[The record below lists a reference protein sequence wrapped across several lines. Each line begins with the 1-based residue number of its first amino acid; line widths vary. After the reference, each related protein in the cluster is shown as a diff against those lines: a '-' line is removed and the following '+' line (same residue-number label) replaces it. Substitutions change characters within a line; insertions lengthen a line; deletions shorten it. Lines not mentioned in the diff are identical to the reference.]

1 MNSVNSAIRCL
12 RHETYDDLIDALNS
26 WKSYYHLVLLLSTAV
41 ITICLLRM
49 GHLMHDMTELRANI
63 VELESTLQY
72 INEAEEEDEIEAEEE
87 EEVTETKVIAEAET
101 KDLDEDDLDEEI
113 EFHRPRKISRT
124 ESPFEQELNDLP
136 KNEPPAPLMFPPPPP
151 PPLDAPSTPPRL
163 SSPPPHLTSPPRL
176 SPILIPALPT
186 LPQLDHL

>member
-1 MNSVNSAIRCL
+1 MYEMNSVNSAIRCL
-12 RHETYDDLIDALNS
+12 RHETYDDLIDALNG
-26 WKSYYHLVLLLSTAV
+26 WKLYYHLVVLLSAAV
-41 ITICLLRM
+41 ITTCLLRM
-49 GHLMHDMTELRANI
+49 GHLVHDMMELRAKI

-72 INEAEEEDEIEAEEE
+72 INEAEEEDEEEE
-87 EEVTETKVIAEAET
+87 KVTEMKVDET
-101 KDLDEDDLDEEI
+101 VEEKDLDNNDLDEEI

-124 ESPFEQELNDLP
+124 VSPFEEELKNFP
-136 KNEPPAPLMFPPPPP
+136 SNEPPPPLLFAPPPP

-163 SSPPPHLTSPPRL
+163 SSPPPPHLTSPPRL